1 MADDGGPSIPGAPSF
16 EQFKKMMESDVDPNK
31 LSIGEQ
37 VQKGL
42 GKSWANPAYWSR
54 QFVTA
59 QHIANNVPNNSK
71 VLELG
76 KDARNLYYLNSPG
89 ACTLVVPPSN
99 FDVKEGPIREAA
111 AKLNLS
117 SFILHTNR
125 PLDAIPLPP
134 NSFDANRV
142 SLTCHRPPL
151 LLS

>member
-59 QHIANNVPNNSK
+59 QHIANNVRNNSK

-89 ACTLVVPPSN
+89 ACTLVVPPSIMAEMAN
-99 FDVKEGPIREAA
+99 GLVRRDHKKSPILCR
-111 AKLNLS
+111 
-117 SFILHTNR
+117 
-125 PLDAIPLPP
+125 
-134 NSFDANRV
+134 
-142 SLTCHRPPL
+142 HRL
-151 LLS
+151 FSK